1 MSKSK
6 NVQIESRLFFELYEY
21 FCTDSD
27 KYDVEYI
34 KAALKSKYERVMAH
48 TFYSLSKDQN
58 LTEEQRE
65 YFRKQYLDQQGIPEE
80 FRR

>member
-6 NVQIESRLFFELYEY
+6 NVQIESRLFFELCEY
-21 FCTDSD
+21 FLEESD
-27 KYDVEYI
+27 KYDLDYI
-34 KAALKSKYERVMAH
+34 KATLKAKYERVMEH
-48 TFYSLSKDQN
+48 TLYSMSKNQN

-65 YFRKQYLDQQGIPEE
+65 YFRKEYLDKKGIPEE

>member
-6 NVQIESRLFFELYEY
+6 NVQIESRLFFELCEY
-21 FCTDSD
+21 FLKESEE
-27 KYDVEYI
+27 YDLDYI
-34 KAALKSKYERVMAH
+34 KAALKSKYDRVMAH